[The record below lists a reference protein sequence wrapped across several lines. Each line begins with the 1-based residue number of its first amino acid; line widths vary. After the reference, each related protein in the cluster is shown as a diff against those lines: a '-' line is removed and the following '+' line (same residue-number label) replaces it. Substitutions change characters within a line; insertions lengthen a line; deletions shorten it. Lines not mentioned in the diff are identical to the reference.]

1 MDSSPHHPR
10 PRRSTA
16 APGLRPSA
24 PVPADEVLVTRT
36 LAGEREAFDQLVHR
50 HHRAL
55 FNYVLRMIG
64 SRDLAAD
71 LTQEVFLRAY
81 QALDRFDPAYRFT
94 TWIYRIA
101 SNRVIDHVRRR
112 RAVLVPIDGAAEGAR
127 GPVLVAN
134 SPNPERHLLEHES
147 ASGVGRALA
156 DLPAHYRDL
165 IVLRHFQHRSYE
177 DIAQIKGS
185 PLGTVKN
192 RLFRAREALRRRLAP

>member
-1 MDSSPHHPR
+1 MDSAPLH
-10 PRRSTA
+10 
-16 APGLRPSA
+16 PGLRRA
-24 PVPADEVLVTRT
+24 PATPGSRAASPPDEALVRRT
-36 LAGEREAFDQLVHR
+36 LAGEREAFDELVRR

-55 FNYVLRMIG
+55 FNYVLRMVG

-71 LTQEVFLRAY
+71 LTQEVFLKAY
-81 QALDRFDPAYRFT
+81 QALEHFDPAYRFT

-112 RAVLVPIDGAAEGAR
+112 RAILVPIDAGGEGVR
-127 GPVLVAN
+127 SPVLVAHGA
-134 SPNPERHLLEHES
+134 SPERQLLDSES
-147 ASGVGRALA
+147 ASGFGRALA

-192 RLFRAREALRRRLAP
+192 RLFRAREALRRRLSP